1 MPISEYLT
9 TGNGN
14 FPKTNTS
21 PKNAS
26 LKNLA
31 ASKDSKVKDENEL
44 KRKELESSAAK
55 KSSLRN
61 LTKIRNLLNIS
72 LKIRKGKKI
81 PKPLERL
88 EESVVEDGELGKE
101 PSDQLK
107 TKSNEDIQKNILT
120 KADSVPLLDRTQS
133 DVTLQE
139 AQTAKQIPASLHL
152 PLPNESTYILDDDRT
167 QGTAAPL
174 HYDPKILEVKVKRRI
189 RLYAKISFCMTFIIL
204 SITFII
210 FIIAMFGWWISFTAY
225 GMLNSERLIRLEND
239 EHNLL
244 MRQIASA
251 DSMRH
256 RCNYQEISTLPWS
269 SWTECL
275 GSTMQSVQWRW
286 RNLSYGLYFVDQ
298 QLINIKGC

>member
-1 MPISEYLT
+1 M
-9 TGNGN
+9 
-14 FPKTNTS
+14 
-21 PKNAS
+21 
-26 LKNLA
+26 
-31 ASKDSKVKDENEL
+31 
-44 KRKELESSAAK
+44 
-55 KSSLRN
+55 
-61 LTKIRNLLNIS
+61 TKIRNLLNIS

-120 KADSVPLLDRTQS
+120 KTGISSSNKWTNFVTKTIWNHNFVTFSNKDSVPLLDRTQS

-251 DSMRH
+251 DGMRH

-275 GSTMQSVQWRW
+275 RSTMQSVQWRW